1 MNKQLLIIPFLA
13 MALFGNAQALDKIR
27 LCKQAIGAGF
37 GMTVEKADSLLLT
50 EQRKD
55 QNYAFVPAD
64 STDPA
69 TYSCYLVIGQEYASV
84 TKEEAGKLYQKDITG
99 YVWKG
104 KLYLHVVPE
113 PRGDWKDYL

>member
-1 MNKQLLIIPFLA
+1 MNRKLLLIPFLT
-13 MALFGNAQALDKIR
+13 MALFGNAQAVDKVR

-37 GMTVEKADSLLLT
+37 GMTVEKADSLQLT
-50 EQRKD
+50 EQHKD
-55 QNYAFVPAD
+55 QNYGFVP
-64 STDPA
+64 TDASDTA

-84 TKEEAGKLYQKDITG
+84 TKEEDGKLYQKDITG

-113 PRGDWKDYL
+113 PRGDWQDYL